1 LPPIIEL
8 PVLDQN
14 ARRPAPTH
22 VISSPA
28 KPEGPSRVSTPG
40 GGGTSLFV
48 GHAAVPQ
55 ATMHENLASSQSAQL
70 FTKPPSR
77 TGMQSGMG
85 QGWQAS
91 NLNSRNAGPSRPTG
105 PPRAQAPREM
115 PYAKAYSF
123 QPFEVVW
130 AKFSSS
136 PWWPAQVWA
145 HPCTFAQGLLVGVG
159 VRVSSCCQLG
169 DMSMV
174 LDTR

>member
-8 PVLDQN
+8 PALDQN
-14 ARRPAPTH
+14 ARRPGPAHLIP
-22 VISSPA
+22 SPA

-55 ATMHENLASSQSAQL
+55 AAMHESLASSQSAQL

-77 TGMQSGMG
+77 TAVQSGMG

-91 NLNSRNAGPSRPTG
+91 NPSSRNAGPSRPSA
-105 PPRAQAPREM
+105 PQRAPAAREM

-130 AKFSSS
+130 AKFPSS
-136 PWWPAQVWA
+136 PWWPAQVRA
-145 HPCTFAQGLLVGVG
+145 HPHSFTGGCRNSELGCRSHLVIL
-159 VRVSSCCQLG
+159 QTL
-169 DMSMV
+169 SMA
-174 LDTR
+174 LDTG